1 MENATLFGVIS
12 TTENSSNNDILDGDS
27 NNNNKNNGRFIMV
40 LDDDFDIVFPIKRGL
55 QRNGY
60 TVFAFTD
67 PHLALE
73 HFKINS
79 SKYYLVISDLRMP
92 SMNGLEFL
100 KNVKRIRSD
109 IKIFLM
115 TAFEI
120 ADLKSSI
127 ESLKIDEFFVKP
139 FSIGELNATI
149 NNYYRIK
156 KSELY
161 KETVDSLE

>member
-27 NNNNKNNGRFIMV
+27 NNNNNKNNGRFIMV

-120 ADLKSSI
+120 DDLESSI
-127 ESLKIDEFFVKP
+127 TSLKVNEFIAKP
-139 FSIGELNATI
+139 FPIEKLNAI
-149 NNYYRIK
+149 IDKYYLFK
-156 KSELY
+156 K
-161 KETVDSLE
+161 VQG

>member
-1 MENATLFGVIS
+1 MIRNSPYFDVKSI
-12 TTENSSNNDILDGDS
+12 TENSSTLGNYGNNNVDKNND
-27 NNNNKNNGRFIMV
+27 KFIMV
-40 LDDDFDIVFPIKRGL
+40 LDDDFDIVNLIKTGL
-55 QRNGY
+55 QKKNY
-60 TVFAFTD
+60 SVFAFTD

-79 SKYYLVISDLRMP
+79 SKYDIVISDLRMP
-92 SMNGLEFL
+92 SMNGIEFL
-100 KNVKRIRSD
+100 ENVKGIKRD

-156 KSELY
+156 KSEID